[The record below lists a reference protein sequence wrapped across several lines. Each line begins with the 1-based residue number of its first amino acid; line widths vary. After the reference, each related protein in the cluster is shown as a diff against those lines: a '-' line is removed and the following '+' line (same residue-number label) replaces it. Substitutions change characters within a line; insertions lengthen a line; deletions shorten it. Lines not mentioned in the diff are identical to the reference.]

1 MLGGAWSLL
10 FTFSVSVVGCFAGL
24 VCMLL
29 ARRRGGGTAWA
40 GWLTLGAVFL
50 GGVGIWA
57 THFITEFD
65 GPARVDVARAAVS
78 AVLAISVVFLGL
90 LMFGA
95 RYSVWRLG
103 LGGVS
108 VGLTA
113 VLVHYLDTSGPVLW
127 LPAAIAVVA
136 ATMALSFTVL
146 FDSVLLC
153 GLAGVIMG
161 FAVTGTHY
169 AGMTRADPTA
179 PAGVGALT
187 FLFPVM
193 FLALVIPIC
202 AVLVAATRSDVES
215 RRSRSVPARPVTR
228 RPEPGVA
235 RQATHTVA
243 QVRGVGQY
251 ARLPTIP
258 VQRP

>member
-57 THFITEFD
+57 THFIAEFGFA
-65 GPARVDVARAAVS
+65 GPAPVDVARTAVS
-78 AVLAISVVFLGL
+78 AVLSISVVFLGL

-108 VGLTA
+108 IGLTT
-113 VLVHYLDTSGPVLW
+113 VLVHYLDAPGPITW
-127 LPAAIAVVA
+127 LPAVIAVVA

-146 FDSVLLC
+146 FDSVPLC

-169 AGMTRADPTA
+169 AGMTRAA
-179 PAGVGALT
+179 PAGVEALT
-187 FLFPVM
+187 FLYPVL

-202 AVLVAATRSDVES
+202 AVLVAATRSDAES
-215 RRSRSVPARPVTR
+215 RRTRSVPARPVTR

-235 RQATHTVA
+235 RQANHTVA

>member
-10 FTFSVSVVGCFAGL
+10 FTFSVSVVGCFVGL

-40 GWLTLGAVFL
+40 GWLTLGAVFI

-57 THFITEFD
+57 AHFITEFD
-65 GPARVDVARAAVS
+65 APVDVARTAVS
-78 AVLAISVVFLGL
+78 AVLSISVVFLGL

-103 LGGVS
+103 FGGVS

-127 LPAAIAVVA
+127 LPAVIAVVA

-146 FDSVLLC
+146 FDSVPLC

-169 AGMTRADPTA
+169 AGMTQAA
-179 PAGVGALT
+179 PAGVEALT
-187 FLFPVM
+187 FLFPVF
-193 FLALVIPIC
+193 FLALVIPVC
-202 AVLVAATRSDVES
+202 AVLVAATRSDVENR
-215 RRSRSVPARPVTR
+215 RRSSVPVRPVTR
-228 RPEPGVA
+228 RPEPG
-235 RQATHTVA
+235 QATHTVA

>member
-10 FTFSVSVVGCFAGL
+10 FTFSVSVVGSFVGL
-24 VCMLL
+24 VCVLL

-57 THFITEFD
+57 THFGTEFD
-65 GPARVDVARAAVS
+65 GLARVDVARAAVS
-78 AVLAISVVFLGL
+78 AALSISVVFLGL

-95 RYSVWRLG
+95 RFSVWRLG

-113 VLVHYLDTSGPVLW
+113 ALVHYLDTSGPVLW

-179 PAGVGALT
+179 PAGVEALT

-202 AVLVAATRSDVES
+202 AVLVAATRSDVENR
-215 RRSRSVPARPVTR
+215 RRSSVPARPVTR
-228 RPEPGVA
+228 RPEPG
-235 RQATHTVA
+235 RATHTVA